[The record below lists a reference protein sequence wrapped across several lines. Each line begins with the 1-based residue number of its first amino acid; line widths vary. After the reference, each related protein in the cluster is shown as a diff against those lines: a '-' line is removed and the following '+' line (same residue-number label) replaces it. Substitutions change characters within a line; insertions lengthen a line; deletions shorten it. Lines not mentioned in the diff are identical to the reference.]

1 MPVLVEELSS
11 TNESLTPNVL
21 TNNVNIEPYMETLS
35 KADAAKEE
43 KAKPIYTGPR
53 LEFYFGIG
61 RI

>member
-11 TNESLTPNVL
+11 TTNESLTPNVL

-53 LEFYFGIG
+53 LESLFWYW
-61 RI
+61 